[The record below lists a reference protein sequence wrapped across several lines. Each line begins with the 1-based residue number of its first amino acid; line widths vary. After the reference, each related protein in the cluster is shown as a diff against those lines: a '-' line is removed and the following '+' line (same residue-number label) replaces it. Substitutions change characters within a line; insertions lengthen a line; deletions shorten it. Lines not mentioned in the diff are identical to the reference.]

1 MAGMDDFLK
10 ELVKAFEGEAADL
23 LQASS
28 QALME
33 LEAAP
38 DAAARGPLYNKLGR
52 ALHTLKGSGATCGL
66 VDVADLAHKLEDL
79 LAPLKAAAAPLP
91 GASADLLLKG
101 LDVLRSRV
109 KAHAKGEGGKLF
121 NLAQAIPE
129 LYGQRKEDPSRPA
142 EKPAG
147 ASGQVSNA
155 SAEPVADELADE
167 VELAETSW
175 RIDEAQVLGLLR
187 EVERLREHQLS
198 LRDRKREL
206 ERLKLS
212 LRQGGEQGLQEA
224 LTQSGLLEAALMHDA
239 ENAATVVELLEERLK
254 AIHSVPVSR
263 ALEPLQRSVR
273 DACRVTGKQARL
285 ALVGGEVALDKR
297 LLESLRGPL
306 LHLVRN
312 AVDHGIEAPEARDA
326 KGKHREGVITLR
338 VEQQGNLLVLEVA
351 DDGAGIDPG
360 RLREAAARKGL
371 FSAEA
376 LQAMDEKRLL
386 DLVFESGFSS
396 KQGVSQLS
404 GRGVG
409 LDVVKAQVRALKGNV
424 ELESRQGQGAR
435 FILTLPLE
443 MGASPLMIVRVGAQI
458 VGLPVAAVESVL
470 AVGKAQLSS
479 AGKPRL
485 LHRDQWLDVAD
496 LGALLSLRPP
506 AAPEAGQSLL
516 VLQSH
521 GRRLGLLVD
530 SVDGDAEL
538 VILPL
543 PIELGLGAKPPY
555 AGASLYLGAELV
567 LVLRP
572 EWALSSA
579 NEAPVVSGA
588 GRRAL
593 VVDDSLT
600 ARAMHRAALE
610 SGGFSVMA
618 AASGPA
624 GLGLA
629 AKNPVD
635 VVVCDIQME
644 GMDGFEFTRAL
655 RAMPQGRQVPVILV
669 SVSENDEDRVTG
681 TAAGANA
688 FLNKRECAAGRL
700 LQAVSGLLERA

>member
-33 LEAAP
+33 LEAAG

-52 ALHTLKGSGATCGL
+52 SLHTLKGSGATCGL

-79 LAPLKAAAAPLP
+79 LAPLKASVAPLP

-109 KAHAKGEGGKLF
+109 KAHAKGEGGKLA
-121 NLAQAIPE
+121 NLSQDIPE
-129 LYGQRKEDPSRPA
+129 LYGQRKDDSPA
-142 EKPAG
+142 QQAPKAVETA
-147 ASGQVSNA
+147 AAAAESG
-155 SAEPVADELADE
+155 DELEDE

-206 ERLKLS
+206 ERMKAT

-224 LTQSGLLEAALMHDA
+224 LTQAGLLEAALMHDA

-254 AIHSVPVSR
+254 AVHSVPVSR

-312 AVDHGIEAPEARDA
+312 AVDHGIEAPEVRDA

-351 DDGAGIDPG
+351 DDGAGIDPE

-376 LQAMDEKRLL
+376 LKAMDDKRLL

-409 LDVVKAQVRALKGNV
+409 LDVVKNQVRALKGNV

-470 AVGKAQLSS
+470 AVSKAQLSS

-516 VLQSH
+516 VLQAQ
-521 GRRLGLLVD
+521 GRRLALLVD

-543 PIELGLGAKPPY
+543 PTELGLGAKPPY

-579 NEAPVVSGA
+579 QDAPVAVTGA
-588 GRRAL
+588 RRAL

-618 AASGPA
+618 AASGAA
-624 GLGLA
+624 GLLLA
-629 AKNPVD
+629 AKSPVD

-644 GMDGFEFTRAL
+644 GMDGFQFTRAFK
-655 RAMPQGRQVPVILV
+655 ATAQGRRVPVILV
-669 SVSENDEDRVTG
+669 SVSENEEDR
-681 TAAGANA
+681 AAGAAAGADA
-688 FLNKRECAAGRL
+688 FLNKRDCAAGRL